1 MTAAIHAVKT
11 LPATFSA
18 TFPSPELDAAAHG
31 LRPTN
36 VLSTSLA
43 KKLNLCFIKGSG
55 SVLTILMAK
64 TVKSLRKAQP
74 HLSILE
80 DISTLISHSHDVQET
95 LDSIVATVAERM
107 QTEVCS
113 LYILDQK
120 KNRLTLWATMGLDP
134 ESVGKVSMATGEGL
148 TGLVIER
155 MKPVMVVDALA
166 HPRYKYFPETHEEHF
181 HSFLGVPLV
190 EKKMPL
196 GVLVIQTSR
205 RRTFSSDEIRLLTT
219 ISAQVASIIV
229 QARLAESLKSKEQER
244 KELQKRMNEAMRKLQ
259 SYERRRREKAT
270 KTRQRWRGRL
280 DGLSASPGFGRGKA
294 FVLEPRMDLSAIKKK
309 KARNPKRE
317 MERFRGAVERGIEQI
332 AVVKN
337 RMNQL
342 ISKEENAIF
351 DVYRLILEDPAIIQQ
366 IETQIVKEGFAAE
379 YAVRFVF
386 ERYLESIAKI
396 DDSYLRER
404 TTDVKDAAQR
414 LLENLSGVSG
424 QQYNIPDDAVLVA
437 EDLSPADL
445 SMLEGDKFKGIVL
458 ATGGVTSHASILA
471 KSFEIPSVVAVEDLI
486 ESVHPGDMLIVDGN
500 AGSVHVNP
508 KSEVI
513 REYDRLERD
522 YAELNRELGELKDL
536 PAETTDGHRVSLYAN
551 IGLLS
556 DVAFAHLHGAQ
567 GVGLYRTEIPFLS
580 HRDFPSEEEQY
591 SLYKRVIEG
600 MASKPVTI
608 RTLDIGADK
617 YPSYMRSVATEPN
630 PFLGWR
636 SIRISLEVEEI
647 FKTQLRAI
655 LRAGDLGRVRLLI
668 PMVSSLE
675 EIYKV
680 KEILAEAK
688 DELEREGTP
697 YDRQMELGIMV
708 EVPAAV
714 QLAERFLREVDFLS
728 IGTNDLI
735 QYILAV
741 DRSNRKVASLYEPL
755 HPAVLSALNTTI
767 EAGKREGKRVGM
779 CGEMAGDPLCALLL
793 LGMGLE
799 EFSMGALYVPV
810 IKKTIRSISYQAA
823 KAAAQI
829 VLEMDTVGEIK
840 RYLFEQMRQH
850 DMVELLEMY
859 R

>member
-1 MTAAIHAVKT
+1 
-11 LPATFSA
+11 
-18 TFPSPELDAAAHG
+18 
-31 LRPTN
+31 
-36 VLSTSLA
+36 
-43 KKLNLCFIKGSG
+43 
-55 SVLTILMAK
+55 MAK
-64 TVKSLRKAQP
+64 RSKFSPKAEP

-80 DISTLISHSHDVQET
+80 DISTLISHSHDVKET
-95 LDSIVATVAERM
+95 LEQVVATVADRM

-113 LYILDQK
+113 LYLLDQQ

-134 ESVGKVSMATGEGL
+134 ESVGKVSMGVSEGL

-190 EKKMPL
+190 EQRMPL
-196 GVLVIQTSR
+196 GVLVVQTSR
-205 RRTFSSDEIRLLTT
+205 RREFSQDEIRLLTT
-219 ISAQVASIIV
+219 ISAQAASIIV
-229 QARLAESLKSKEQER
+229 QARLAESLKSKEQEH
-244 KELQKRMNEAMRKLQ
+244 KGLQKRMNLAMRKLR
-259 SYERRRREKAT
+259 SYERRRRETIT
-270 KTRQRWRGRL
+270 KTRQHWRGRL
-280 DGLSASPGFGRGKA
+280 AGLTASPGFGRGKA
-294 FVLEPRMDLSAIKKK
+294 FVLEPRMELSAINRKT
-309 KARNPKRE
+309 ARNPQRE
-317 MERFRGAVERGIEQI
+317 MERFRAAVERGIEQI

-342 ISKEENAIF
+342 ISKEETAIF

-366 IETQIVKEGFAAE
+366 IETQIVKERFTAE
-379 YAVRFVF
+379 YAVRVVF

-404 TTDVKDAAQR
+404 VTDVKDAAQR
-414 LLENLSGVSG
+414 LLENLSGISG
-424 QQYNIPDDAVLVA
+424 RQHHIPDDAVLVA

-445 SMLEGDKFKGIVL
+445 SMLEGDRFKGIVL

-471 KSFEIPSVVAVEDLI
+471 KSFEIPSVVAVEGLM
-486 ESVHPGDMLIVDGN
+486 EHVHNGDMLIVDGN
-500 AGSVHVNP
+500 AGSIHVNP
-508 KSEVI
+508 KPEVI

-522 YAELNRELGELKDL
+522 YAELNRELGELRDL
-536 PAETTDGHRVSLYAN
+536 PAETIDGHRVALYAN

-556 DVAFAHLHGAQ
+556 DVAFAQLHGAQ

-580 HRDFPSEEEQY
+580 HRDFPSEEEQF
-591 SLYKRVIEG
+591 SLYRRVIEG
-600 MASKPVTI
+600 MAGKPVTI

-617 YPSYMRSVATEPN
+617 YPSYMRSAAAEPN

-636 SIRISLEVEEI
+636 SIRISLEIEEI
-647 FKTQLRAI
+647 FKTQLRAV
-655 LRAGDLGRVRLLI
+655 LRAGDYGRVRLLI

-675 EIYKV
+675 EIHKV

-688 DELEREGTP
+688 SELDREGVP

-714 QLAERFLREVDFLS
+714 QLADRFLREADFLS

-755 HPAVLSALNTTI
+755 HPAVLMALNKTI

-779 CGEMAGDPLCALLL
+779 CGEMAGDPLCAFVL

-799 EFSMGALYVPV
+799 EFSMGSLYIPV
-810 IKKTIRSISYQAA
+810 IKKAIRSISYQAA

-829 VLEMDTVGEIK
+829 VLEMDTVSEIK
-840 RYLFEQMRQH
+840 RFLFEQMRQH
-850 DMVELLEMY
+850 GMIELLEMY

>member
-1 MTAAIHAVKT
+1 
-11 LPATFSA
+11 
-18 TFPSPELDAAAHG
+18 
-31 LRPTN
+31 
-36 VLSTSLA
+36 
-43 KKLNLCFIKGSG
+43 
-55 SVLTILMAK
+55 MAK
-64 TVKSLRKAQP
+64 RSKFSPKAEP

-80 DISTLISHSHDVQET
+80 DISTLISHSHDVKET
-95 LDSIVATVAERM
+95 LEQVVATVADRM

-113 LYILDQK
+113 LYLLDQQ

-134 ESVGKVSMATGEGL
+134 ESVGKVSMGVSEGL

-190 EKKMPL
+190 EQRMPL
-196 GVLVIQTSR
+196 GVLVVQTSR
-205 RRTFSSDEIRLLTT
+205 RREFSQDEIRLLTT
-219 ISAQVASIIV
+219 ISAQAASIIV
-229 QARLAESLKSKEQER
+229 QARLAESLKSKEQEH
-244 KELQKRMNEAMRKLQ
+244 KGLQKRMNLAMRKLR
-259 SYERRRREKAT
+259 SYERRRRETIT
-270 KTRQRWRGRL
+270 KTRQHWRGRL
-280 DGLSASPGFGRGKA
+280 AGLTASPGFGRGKA
-294 FVLEPRMDLSAIKKK
+294 FVLEPRMELSAINRKT
-309 KARNPKRE
+309 ARNPQRE
-317 MERFRGAVERGIEQI
+317 MERFRAAVERGIEQI

-342 ISKEENAIF
+342 ISKEETAIF

-366 IETQIVKEGFAAE
+366 IETQIVKERFTAE
-379 YAVRFVF
+379 YAVRVVF

-404 TTDVKDAAQR
+404 VTDVKDAAQR
-414 LLENLSGVSG
+414 LLENLSGISG
-424 QQYNIPDDAVLVA
+424 RQYHIPDDAVLVA

-445 SMLEGDKFKGIVL
+445 SMLEGDRFKGIVL

-471 KSFEIPSVVAVEDLI
+471 KSFEIPSVVAVEGLM
-486 ESVHPGDMLIVDGN
+486 EHVHNGDMLIVDGN
-500 AGSVHVNP
+500 AGSIHVNP
-508 KSEVI
+508 KPEVI

-522 YAELNRELGELKDL
+522 YAELNRELGELRDL
-536 PAETTDGHRVSLYAN
+536 PAETIDGHRVALYAN

-556 DVAFAHLHGAQ
+556 DVAFAQLHGAQ

-580 HRDFPSEEEQY
+580 HRDFPSEEEQF
-591 SLYKRVIEG
+591 SLYRRVIEG
-600 MASKPVTI
+600 MAGKPVTI

-617 YPSYMRSVATEPN
+617 YPSYMRSAAAEPN

-636 SIRISLEVEEI
+636 SIRISLEIEEI
-647 FKTQLRAI
+647 FKTQLRAV
-655 LRAGDLGRVRLLI
+655 LRAGDCGRVRLLI

-675 EIYKV
+675 EIHKV

-688 DELEREGTP
+688 SELDRAGVP

-714 QLAERFLREVDFLS
+714 QLADRFLREADFLS

-755 HPAVLSALNTTI
+755 HPAVLMALSKTI

-779 CGEMAGDPLCALLL
+779 CGEMAGDPLCAFVL

-799 EFSMGALYVPV
+799 EFSMGSLYIPV
-810 IKKTIRSISYQAA
+810 IKKAIRSISYQAA

-829 VLEMDTVGEIK
+829 VLEMDTVSEIK
-840 RYLFEQMRQH
+840 RFLFEQMRQH
-850 DMVELLEMY
+850 GMIELLEMY